1 MRRTRTFHSRGAL
14 VAMNKREPNVV
25 QARPSIIDERLSA
38 SLTAVAAAL
47 RACAETVDSL
57 ALTAASRQ
65 SASPAAQADN
75 WPDLMSTSVAARY
88 CGYKTTGGL
97 RKAHFDRKVFPTGRR
112 GGVGSWTWARA
123 DLDRF
128 LRGGEP
134 TVERD
139 SHDDLPKYV
148 VQPTSN
154 PVPTQQPPKPERRVT
169 GKGRR
174 PSPHVEE
181 ALRRLKAIVRNP
193 QR

>member
-1 MRRTRTFHSRGAL
+1 
-14 VAMNKREPNVV
+14 MNKRGPNVV
-25 QARPSIIDERLSA
+25 RARPSIIDERLSA

-57 ALTAASRQ
+57 AVMAASRQ
-65 SASPAAQADN
+65 SASPAAQADK

-112 GGVGSWTWARA
+112 GGVGPWTWARA

-128 LRGGEP
+128 LRGGERS
-134 TVERD
+134 VERN
-139 SHDDLPKYV
+139 SHDAVSKHVD
-148 VQPTSN
+148 QRTSN

-169 GKGRR
+169 GKRRR
-174 PSPHVEE
+174 PSPHVED
-181 ALRRLKAIVRNP
+181 ALRRLKEIVRNP
-193 QR
+193 PR